1 MARLAGSASL
11 VLVDGAT
18 PLRPEPALFD
28 AMIAGWCRQHSARRL
43 SPTITRQRVRVVQR
57 FRAFTGAWP
66 WEWTAAQADAW
77 VSQGAGHTRRCATTK
92 ARWRF
97 SLPISATLATAGR
110 RSA

>member
-43 SPTITRQRVRVVQR
+43 SPTITRASASNQ
-57 FRAFTGAWP
+57 
-66 WEWTAAQADAW
+66 
-77 VSQGAGHTRRCATTK
+77 
-92 ARWRF
+92 
-97 SLPISATLATAGR
+97 LPGR
-110 RSA
+110 RSALVHLASNLPAAMLAQALGLSAGTAVRWSGAAGADWANYAAQFLRSASTAD

>member
-28 AMIAGWCRQHSARRL
+28 AMVSGWCRQHSARRL
-43 SPTITRQRVRVVQR
+43 SPTITRQRVRVVER
-57 FRAFTGAWP
+57 FRAFPAPGRGSGPPPRPTRGPRRATGRI
-66 WEWTAAQADAW
+66 
-77 VSQGAGHTRRCATTK
+77 RRCAITK

-97 SLPISATLATAGR
+97 SSLTSATLATAGPKN
-110 RSA
+110 A